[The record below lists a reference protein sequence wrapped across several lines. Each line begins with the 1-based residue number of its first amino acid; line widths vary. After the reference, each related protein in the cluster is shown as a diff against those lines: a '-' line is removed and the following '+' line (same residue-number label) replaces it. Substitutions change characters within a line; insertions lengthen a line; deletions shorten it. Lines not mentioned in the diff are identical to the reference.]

1 MWLVLTSFLF
11 HQVLELPSR
20 GEGPQRW
27 ASLEPLLS
35 GEYHKFNNNAG
46 AVLGG
51 RLAQAFSH
59 FTVHE
64 SSHQLCI
71 CDLQGVGGSL
81 FTDPQIHAT
90 SGSYGDGNLGRS
102 GINSF
107 LSTHRCNEVCAALVL
122 PPVEAKRPSASDSLG
137 EGAIGVGGGRLQELM
152 MRGGMGAG
160 HGMSIPMKRMI
171 EHMMEQVMRGQ
182 QAQIGNVYINGEHA
196 HHAGGGKERER
207 VRERE
212 RGGGVGLQ
220 RHGGGRGGGAGGAG
234 RGGAGADE
242 LTEALRAS
250 KKAAQ
255 EEEDRNLRAALAAS
269 AGGRGGAR
277 IGGGGMKPTLPA
289 FFC

>member
-1 MWLVLTSFLF
+1 M
-11 HQVLELPSR
+11 
-20 GEGPQRW
+20 
-27 ASLEPLLS
+27 S

-51 RLAQAFSH
+51 HLAQAFSH

-107 LSTHRCNEVCAALVL
+107 LSTHRCTEVCAALAL

-171 EHMMEQVMRGQ
+171 EHMMEQVIRGQ
-182 QAQIGNVYINGEHA
+182 QAQIGNIHIINGEHVL
-196 HHAGGGKERER
+196 HAGGGKERER

-212 RGGGVGLQ
+212 RGGGVGMQ
-220 RHGGGRGGGAGGAG
+220 RHGGGGGGGAGGAG
-234 RGGAGADE
+234 RGGAGADD

-250 KKAAQ
+250 KKAAR

-269 AGGRGGAR
+269 AGGRGGER
-277 IGGGGMKPTLPA
+277 IGGGGMEPTPPA
-289 FFC
+289 CFCWRTMNVQEAARVHADQTEKKD